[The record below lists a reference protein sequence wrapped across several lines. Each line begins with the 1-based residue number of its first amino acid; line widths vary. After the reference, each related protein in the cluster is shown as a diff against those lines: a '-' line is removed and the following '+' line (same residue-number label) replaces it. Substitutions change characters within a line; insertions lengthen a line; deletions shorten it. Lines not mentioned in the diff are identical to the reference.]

1 MEKAFAIT
9 AQMRHD
15 NEGCVGL
22 LGHAP
27 EKAFHGSDAAGRGTN
42 ADYRKLPVPRYRH
55 PKHPRS
61 NNNQQGHQFVQQQ
74 PKPPA
79 ANKAIKGTI
88 LSNHAAHQ
96 GVDLGERERADGKSK
111 MMGY

>member
-42 ADYRKLPVPRYRH
+42 ADYRKLPVRYRH
-55 PKHPRS
+55 PNTLARTITNRDISLFSS
-61 NNNQQGHQFVQQQ
+61 NLNPGGQQGH
-74 PKPPA
+74 
-79 ANKAIKGTI
+79 KGTI

-96 GVDLGERERADGKSK
+96 GVDLGNVKGLTVNQDDG
-111 MMGY
+111 Y